1 MADAVDV
8 LPWLLPPPD
17 DFRRRVKALG
27 LAERLDLRALRQLAA
42 SAMTIDQLGQF
53 AKIVPVVAAAAQAA
67 GLTGFKLGLVG
78 SHTLDYLAPALAAS
92 GVRHGLLIET
102 VRADY
107 GQVMQS
113 VLDPG
118 SAIARAGV
126 DAVLVCLDPAM
137 LGLANVQPTPEAAQ
151 AALDSA
157 LRQCAML
164 YAGVRETVGATVVA
178 QTIPLPSGPL
188 FGSYDARVA
197 GTSRAMIEA
206 FNRRLADEIV
216 QAGDLLVDIAFTAV
230 DYGLSRWHD
239 PRGWHSAKVPMSLDA
254 VPLYA
259 DHVCRVLG
267 AARGKA
273 RKCLVLDLDNT
284 VWGGIIGDDGLE
296 GIVIGQGNSVGE
308 AHLAIQSLA
317 LDLRQR
323 GIILAVCSKNDEA
336 NARLPFREHKDMLL
350 REEHIAAFVANWT
363 DKATNLREIARILNI
378 GTDAL
383 VFLDDNPAE
392 RAIIRAELPEVA
404 VPEVGDDA
412 SLYPGLL
419 ARAGYFEAVA
429 FGDEDRQRADYYR
442 ANAERQSVAAVVT
455 NLSDYLA
462 SLEMVMT
469 ALPFDPQGRARI
481 AQLTN
486 KSNQF
491 NLTTRRYSE
500 EQVDRFAVD
509 PGKFTLQVR
518 LADKFG
524 DNGMISVIVF
534 DKGVEAW
541 ECDTWLMS
549 CRVLG
554 RRVEEAVLAI
564 VAAAAQ
570 VEGAQRL
577 IGHYFPT
584 SKNSLVEQHFGKL
597 GFTNVNTGPDG
608 ATCWELELA
617 RYDAP
622 ELPIVLNFAEAITS
636 FA

>member
-1 MADAVDV
+1 
-8 LPWLLPPPD
+8 
-17 DFRRRVKALG
+17 
-27 LAERLDLRALRQLAA
+27 
-42 SAMTIDQLGQF
+42 
-53 AKIVPVVAAAAQAA
+53 
-67 GLTGFKLGLVG
+67 
-78 SHTLDYLAPALAAS
+78 
-92 GVRHGLLIET
+92 
-102 VRADY
+102 
-107 GQVMQS
+107 
-113 VLDPG
+113 
-118 SAIARAGV
+118 
-126 DAVLVCLDPAM
+126 
-137 LGLANVQPTPEAAQ
+137 
-151 AALDSA
+151 
-157 LRQCAML
+157 
-164 YAGVRETVGATVVA
+164 
-178 QTIPLPSGPL
+178 
-188 FGSYDARVA
+188 
-197 GTSRAMIEA
+197 
-206 FNRRLADEIV
+206 
-216 QAGDLLVDIAFTAV
+216 
-230 DYGLSRWHD
+230 
-239 PRGWHSAKVPMSLDA
+239 
-254 VPLYA
+254 
-259 DHVCRVLG
+259 
-267 AARGKA
+267 
-273 RKCLVLDLDNT
+273 VLDLDNT

-296 GIVIGQGNSVGE
+296 GILIGQGNTAGE

-317 LDLRQR
+317 MDLRQR
-323 GIILAVCSKNDEA
+323 GVILAVCSKNDDA

-363 DKATNLREIARILNI
+363 DKATNLREIARVLNI

-419 ARAGYFEAVA
+419 ARAGYFEAVS

-469 ALPFDPQGRARI
+469 ALPFDAQGRARI

-500 EQVDRFAVD
+500 EQVGRFAAD
-509 PGKFTLQVR
+509 RGKFTLQVR

-534 DKGVEAW
+534 DKGGDAW

-564 VAAAAQ
+564 VAQAAQ
-570 VEGAQRL
+570 AEGARYL
-577 IGHYFPT
+577 IGHYLPT
-584 SKNSLVEQHFGKL
+584 PKNSLVEHHFEKL
-597 GFTNVNTGPDG
+597 GFTKVATAADG
-608 ATCWELELA
+608 ATRWELDLGE
-617 RYDAP
+617 YHAP
-622 ELPIVLNFAEAITS
+622 ELPIELNFEEAIPS
-636 FA
+636 LA

>member
-1 MADAVDV
+1 MADAGEV
-8 LPWLLPPPD
+8 LPWLLPPPA
-17 DFRRRVKALG
+17 DFRRRIKALAPG
-27 LAERLDLRALRQLAA
+27 EQLDSRELRQLAA
-42 SAMTIDQLGQF
+42 TAMSIDQLGQF
-53 AKIVPVVAAAAQAA
+53 ARIVPAIAAGAARA
-67 GLTGFKLGLVG
+67 GLTPLKLGLVG
-78 SHTLDYLAPALAAS
+78 SHTLDYLAPALVAT
-92 GVRHGLLIET
+92 GVRHGLLIEV

-118 SAIARAGV
+118 SSIARAGV

-137 LGLANVQPTPEAAQ
+137 LGLANVQLAPDDARAAVDNAIRQ
-151 AALDSA
+151 SA
-157 LRQCAML
+157 TL
-164 YAGVRETVGATVVA
+164 YAGVRDVIGASVVA
-178 QTIPLPSGPL
+178 QTIPLPSEPL
-188 FGSYDARVA
+188 FGSYDARVT
-197 GTSRAMIEA
+197 GTPRMMIEA
-206 FNRRLADEIV
+206 FNRRLAEEVV
-216 QAGDLLVDIAFTAV
+216 QAGDLLVDIAFAAA
-230 DYGLSRWHD
+230 DYGLARWHD

-259 DHVCRVLG
+259 DHLCRVLG
-267 AARGKA
+267 ASRGKA

-284 VWGGIIGDDGLE
+284 LWGGIIGDDGLE
-296 GIVIGQGNSVGE
+296 GILIGQGNSAGE

-323 GIILAVCSKNDEA
+323 GIILAICSKNDEA

-363 DKATNLREIARILNI
+363 DKASNLREIARILNI

-419 ARAGYFEAVA
+419 ARAGYFEAVS
-429 FGDEDRQRADYYR
+429 FGEEDRQRADYYR

-455 NLSDYLA
+455 NLSEYLV

-469 ALPFDPQGRARI
+469 ALPFDGQGRARI

-491 NLTTRRYSE
+491 NLTTRRYNE
-500 EQVDRFAVD
+500 EQIARFAAD

-524 DNGMISVIVF
+524 DNGMISVIIF
-534 DKGVEAW
+534 DKNAKAW

-564 VAAAAQ
+564 VAAAAR
-570 VEGAQRL
+570 VEGAKRL
-577 IGHYFPT
+577 IGHYWPT
-584 SKNSLVEQHFGKL
+584 PKNGLVERHFEKL
-597 GFTNVNTGPDG
+597 GFANSGNAPDG
-608 ATCWELELA
+608 ATRWELDLA
-617 RYDAP
+617 SYNAP
-622 ELPIVLNFAEAITS
+622 ELPIELNFEIPALV
-636 FA
+636 

>member
-1 MADAVDV
+1 MTDAGA
-8 LPWLLPPPD
+8 LPWLLPSPV

-27 LAERLDLRALRQLAA
+27 SAADLDLRELRQLAA
-42 SAMTIDQLGQF
+42 TAMTIDQLSQF
-53 AKIVPVVAAAAQAA
+53 ARIVPAVAANAARA
-67 GLTGFKLGLVG
+67 GLTPLRLGLVG
-78 SHTLDYLAPALAAS
+78 SHTLDYLAPALVAT
-92 GVRHGLLIET
+92 GVRHGLLIDL

-107 GQVMQS
+107 GQVLQS

-118 SAIARAGV
+118 SAIGRAGV
-126 DAVLVCLDPAM
+126 DAVLVCLDAAM
-137 LGLANVQPTPEAAQ
+137 LGLANVQLAPAGAEAAVQ
-151 AALDSA
+151 NAID
-157 LRQCAML
+157 QCAML
-164 YAGVRETVGATVVA
+164 YAGVRETIGATVVV
-178 QTIPLPSGPL
+178 QTIPLPAQPL

-197 GTSRAMIEA
+197 GSQRAMIDA
-206 FNRRLADEIV
+206 FNRRLAEEVV
-216 QAGDLLVDIAFTAV
+216 QPGDLLIDIAFAAA
-230 DYGLSRWHD
+230 DFGLSNWHD
-239 PRGWHSAKVPMSLDA
+239 PRGWHSAKVPMALDA

-259 DHVCRVLG
+259 DHICRVLG
-267 AARGKA
+267 AAKGKA

-296 GIVIGQGNSVGE
+296 GIHIGQGNAAGE

-317 LDLRQR
+317 FDLRQR
-323 GIILAVCSKNDEA
+323 GVILAVCSKNDDA

-363 DKATNLREIARILNI
+363 DKATNLREIARVLNI

-419 ARAGYFEAVA
+419 ARAGYFEAVS
-429 FGDEDRQRADYYR
+429 FGDEDRQRAEYYS
-442 ANAERQSVAAVVT
+442 ANAARQSVAAVVT
-455 NLSDYLA
+455 NLADYLA

-469 ALPFDPQGRARI
+469 ALPFDAQGRARI
-481 AQLTN
+481 SQLTN

-491 NLTTRRYSE
+491 NLTTHRYSE
-500 EQVDRFAVD
+500 EQIGRFAAD
-509 PGKFTLQVR
+509 AAKFTLQVR

-524 DNGMISVIVF
+524 DNGMISVIIF
-534 DKGVEAW
+534 NKAGETW

-564 VAAAAQ
+564 VAQAAQ
-570 VEGAQRL
+570 AEGARWL
-577 IGHYFPT
+577 IGHYLPT
-584 SKNSLVEQHFGKL
+584 AKNSLVEHHFDKL
-597 GFTNVNTGPDG
+597 GFTQVSTQADG
-608 ATCWELELA
+608 ATRWELDLTM
-617 RYDAP
+617 YQAP
-622 ELPIVLNFAEAITS
+622 ELPIELKLEEAI
-636 FA
+636 AMVA